1 MSTSNSSIQWPH
13 VPGDKRPFFGPDL
26 VLQPPTPWADPWEQ
40 NDTNSRKRRRDED
53 EQAITPPQIEPEPVF
68 KHPHLTYAS
77 YLAEQSQLARKIR
90 VTPTL
95 LANQNSQHF
104 RISEIGDHFTL
115 WLSENLRWLW
125 EEYVVRGVH
134 WRRAKDTV
142 STKGGAGHCKH
153 IDAAQ
158 RVKLIWLKQDAQRRA
173 LPESDN
179 DEDGDNDDYPSESGG
194 NSHNGSF
201 NPHDDSGNGSSNDS
215 DSNHYNAPPAQMP
228 VPQVLP
234 PHLIPRAVPR
244 PGRSTRRSTGPP
256 GERPVGRPSTYLGE
270 PTQTSNAFAG
280 AIRKGR
286 FPMSS
291 AQSSTSTSTHIV
303 GKHSGSNPTQI
314 AVQEVPVG
322 QPAPSAPSAQPVD
335 GYSASSSQTATGP
348 TASETPAIETARPVI
363 GVETS
368 SDAGSETGSES
379 SINEPDPEPSSWRN
393 VFGNPGLWLN
403 PRPAQNTGLGNSM
416 LAKKKPTTSTAQSN
430 PADTPTT
437 RVAEDGANGIGEFL
451 PVRMETTQA
460 AKTAAWTGST
470 HPPQTEPPQT
480 EPRRSARLEQ
490 LQQARTEA
498 SQPAA
503 QTDPSQPPTQTE
515 AMRPTES
522 QQPLSAQLQSP
533 SNQQNAIVPQP
544 LPGYFPCP
552 RCTYH
557 NAVTDTWC
565 TSCGA
570 LFSNFTGIAGP
581 A

>member
-26 VLQPPTPWADPWEQ
+26 VLQAPTPWADPWEQ
-40 NDTNSRKRRRDED
+40 TDTNSRKRRRDED
-53 EQAITPPQIEPEPVF
+53 EQAANSPQIEPEPEPVF

-77 YLAEQSQLARKIR
+77 YLAEQCHLARKVR
-90 VTPTL
+90 VTPIL

-104 RISEIGDHFTL
+104 RISEIGNHFPSR
-115 WLSENLRWLW
+115 LSENLHWLW
-125 EEYVVRGVH
+125 EEYVVGRVH

-142 STKGGAGHCKH
+142 TTEKGTRHCKH

-173 LPESDN
+173 LPEN
-179 DEDGDNDDYPSESGG
+179 DNDDDDDNDDDPSGSGG
-194 NSHNGSF
+194 NGRNGSF
-201 NPHDDSGNGSSNDS
+201 NPHNDSGNDNSSGSDS
-215 DSNHYNAPPAQMP
+215 DHYNPSPAQMP

-234 PHLIPRAVPR
+234 PHLLPTAVSR
-244 PGRSTRRSTGPP
+244 PARSTRRATGLP

-286 FPMSS
+286 FPTSP

-303 GKHSGSNPTQI
+303 GKHSGSNPAQI

-322 QPAPSAPSAQPVD
+322 QPAPSAPSAQPVQ
-335 GYSASSSQTATGP
+335 GYSASSSQPATVP
-348 TASETPAIETARPVI
+348 TASETRAIETARPVI

-379 SINEPDPEPSSWRN
+379 SINEPDLELSSWRN

-403 PRPAQNTGLGNSM
+403 PSHAQNTGLGNSM
-416 LAKKKPTTSTAQSN
+416 LAKQKPTTSTAQSN

-437 RVAEDGANGIGEFL
+437 RVAEDGANGTGEFL
-451 PVRMETTQA
+451 PVRTETTQA
-460 AKTAAWTGST
+460 AQTAAWTGST
-470 HPPQTEPPQT
+470 QPPQT

-515 AMRPTES
+515 TTRPTES

-570 LFSNFTGIAGP
+570 LFSNFTGITGP

>member
-26 VLQPPTPWADPWEQ
+26 VLQAPTPWADPWEQ
-40 NDTNSRKRRRDED
+40 TDTNSRKRRRDED
-53 EQAITPPQIEPEPVF
+53 EQAATPPQIEPEPLF
-68 KHPHLTYAS
+68 KHPHFTYAS
-77 YLAEQSQLARKIR
+77 YLAEQSHLARKVR
-90 VTPTL
+90 VTPAL
-95 LANQNSQHF
+95 LASQNSQHF
-104 RISEIGDHFTL
+104 RISETGDHFTS
-115 WLSENLRWLW
+115 WLSENLYWLW

-134 WRRAKDTV
+134 WRRARETV
-142 STKGGAGHCKH
+142 SSKEVARHCKH
-153 IDAAQ
+153 VDAAQ

-173 LPESDN
+173 LPENNN
-179 DEDGDNDDYPSESGG
+179 DDDDDNDDDPSDSGG
-194 NSHNGSF
+194 NSHNESF
-201 NPHDDSGNGSSNDS
+201 NPHDDSGNDSSNDS
-215 DSNHYNAPPAQMP
+215 GSNHYNAPPAQMP

-234 PHLIPRAVPR
+234 PHLISRAVPR
-244 PGRSTRRSTGPP
+244 PARSTRRSTGPP
-256 GERPVGRPSTYLGE
+256 GERPVGQPSTYLGE

-280 AIRKGR
+280 SIRKGR
-286 FPMSS
+286 FPTSP

-303 GKHSGSNPTQI
+303 GKHSGSNPAQI

-322 QPAPSAPSAQPVD
+322 QPAPSAPSAQPVQ
-335 GYSASSSQTATGP
+335 GYGASSSQPATVP
-348 TASETPAIETARPVI
+348 TALETRAIETARPVI

-403 PRPAQNTGLGNSM
+403 PSHAQSTGLGNSM
-416 LAKKKPTTSTAQSN
+416 LAKKKPTTSTAQSH

-437 RVAEDGANGIGEFL
+437 RVAEDGANGTGEFL
-451 PVRMETTQA
+451 PVRTETTQA
-460 AKTAAWTGST
+460 AQTAAWTGST
-470 HPPQTEPPQT
+470 QPPQT
-480 EPRRSARLEQ
+480 EPRRSARVEQ

-515 AMRPTES
+515 ATRPTES
-522 QQPLSAQLQSP
+522 QQSLSAQLQSP